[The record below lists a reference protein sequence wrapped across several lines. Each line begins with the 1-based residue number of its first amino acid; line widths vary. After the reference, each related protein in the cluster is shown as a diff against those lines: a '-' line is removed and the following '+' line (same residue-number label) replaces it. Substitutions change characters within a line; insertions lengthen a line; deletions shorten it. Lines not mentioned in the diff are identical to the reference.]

1 MGERLDSVALH
12 AIVPLISNALATRL
26 PLIAARY
33 FAQAFILDEPQPP
46 TVVFSLPLTH
56 FQALLLFAAIISVA
70 FGFVS
75 RRRAL
80 PRLKYILWSLLLF
93 LLIGIGIGW
102 AMYPFSR

>member
-1 MGERLDSVALH
+1 MFPV
-12 AIVPLISNALATRL
+12 
-26 PLIAARY
+26 
-33 FAQAFILDEPQPP
+33 Q
-46 TVVFSLPLTH
+46 LTH

-75 RRRAL
+75 RRQPRA
-80 PRLKYILWSLLLF
+80 RLKYILWSLLLF